1 MIVSRILK
9 YKVEKIRT
17 KGQMMLGIVVGIVG
31 IIVTVVSIVV
41 TVVIIR
47 HTDKE
52 DKKDYYQ
59 KATAPSPKSWL
70 LFDSNC

>member
-1 MIVSRILK
+1 
-9 YKVEKIRT
+9 
-17 KGQMMLGIVVGIVG
+17 MLEIVVGIVG

-41 TVVIIR
+41 TVVSIR

-59 KATAPSPKSWL
+59 KATPLSKVVVA
-70 LFDSNC
+70 F